1 MRKDFHKELNH
12 YKESDTYVAR
22 KKIHISES
30 LYPYDE
36 EEAVTIHVDLFDF
49 LEGIDDHILNMIN

>member
-12 YKESDTYVAR
+12 YKESDNYVAK
-22 KKIHISES
+22 KKILISES
-30 LYPYDE
+30 LYPDDE